1 MCKIANPLES
11 KSNYDTTQMQTV
23 EMRSPD
29 GSADI
34 YQLIAGL
41 AVACRHGFEMENAL
55 EIAEKTYVNV
65 NIHKKENE
73 SKLND
78 LAQLPDS
85 CEASADALEQ
95 QRVIF
100 EQYNVF
106 SPAMIDGIIKR
117 LRSYG
122 DKTLRQEIEGN
133 QEEMLKLVHK
143 YFHCG

>member
-1 MCKIANPLES
+1 
-11 KSNYDTTQMQTV
+11 
-23 EMRSPD
+23 MRSPD

-41 AVACRHGFEMENAL
+41 AVACRHGFEIENAL
-55 EIAEKTYVNV
+55 QLAEKTYVNV

-73 SKLND
+73 DKLNTLD
-78 LAQLPDS
+78 QLPDS
-85 CEASADALEQ
+85 CEASADCLER
-95 QRVIF
+95 QRAVF

-122 DKTLRQEIEGN
+122 DKTLRSEIEGN
-133 QEEMLKLVHK
+133 QEEMLKLVEK

>member
-1 MCKIANPLES
+1 
-11 KSNYDTTQMQTV
+11 
-23 EMRSPD
+23 MRSPD
-29 GSADI
+29 GSADL

-41 AVACRHGFEMENAL
+41 AVACRYGFELDNAL

-65 NIHKKENE
+65 NIHQKENE
-73 SKLND
+73 DKLKG

-85 CEASADALEQ
+85 CEASADCLEH
-95 QRVIF
+95 QRAIF
-100 EQYNVF
+100 EQHNVF

-122 DKTLRQEIEGN
+122 DKTLRQDIGDD
-133 QEEMLKLVHK
+133 QDQMIKLVYR